1 MGTISQAD
9 LDKTINV
16 LRDRVG
22 MPHLTTNV
30 GFTDPNWTKWGY
42 ELSPLLQEIRRERRV
57 ELAGEGRRWDEPDAL
72 ESRKDL

>member
-1 MGTISQAD
+1 MLKAKLKLGTISQAD

-22 MPHLTTNV
+22 MPHLTINV

-42 ELSPLLQEIRRERRV
+42 DLSPLLR
-57 ELAGEGRRWDEPDAL
+57 GNP
-72 ESRKDL
+72 S